1 MLRRPGQMGKS
12 AVLLVVASALLL
24 VAAPTSQGAP
34 LRTISHCIVTRYR

>member
-24 VAAPTSQGAP
+24 VEAPTSLGAP
-34 LRTISHCIVTRYR
+34 LRTTSHRIVTRYR